1 MIKPAS
7 FDAEL
12 KGQPLEREGQRFRRF
27 TGSSHPFG
35 STPTEEGTN
44 FSLFSANATGVQL
57 LLFEKPNDPDPICVI
72 DLDPDRNRSFNIWH
86 VFVANV
92 LPGMGYAYRVNGP
105 HEPWNGHRFDPEKV
119 LVDPYSHGNTLDR
132 WNRGSACIPGDNL
145 HTSIRSVV
153 VDLKDY
159 DWEGDERLNRD
170 MADSII
176 YEVHVGGFTK
186 DPSSGV
192 KHPGTYVGLIEK
204 IPYLKSLGVTAV
216 EILPCCSFDHTDVFK
231 EHDGRK
237 LVNYWGYSTMGY
249 FAPHQG
255 FCVSA
260 ETGSHIREFRDM
272 VKALHKAG
280 IEVIMDVV
288 FNHTDEGNHQGPTF
302 SFKGIDNSTYYY
314 LTGPNGS
321 KEFYYDYTGC
331 GNTFNCN
338 HPVGEK
344 LILDSLKFWVEEMHV
359 DGFRFDEGSV
369 LSRGEDGSPMEHPP
383 VIWAIE
389 LDDILG
395 RSKVIAEAWDAA
407 GLYQIGYFP
416 GARWAEWN
424 GKYRDCIRRF
434 IKGDPG
440 IISEVAARI
449 SGSADLYQGRHEQPI
464 NSINFVT
471 AHDGFTLYDLTA
483 YNEKHNWAN
492 GENNNDGISDN
503 LSWNCGVE
511 GKTDDQW
518 INDLRKKQV
527 KNFAAIH
534 LLSMGVPMIV
544 GGDEYMRTQSGNN
557 NTYCHDNEINW
568 YNWNQ
573 IDSQESQEMI
583 RFWSMMIDKR
593 IRYINH
599 FRGKFFSGRKNK
611 HGLSE
616 VNWHGTVINQPNW
629 GDGQSRCL
637 AVTFGDTAEDGDE
650 MANVHCMFN
659 MYWDAVEFQ
668 IPTLEGLSWYRSV
681 DTGQP
686 SPNDISAP
694 EDMVRIDSPTYLVGG
709 RSVVVLVTNPGSR

>member
-1 MIKPAS
+1 M
-7 FDAEL
+7 
-12 KGQPLEREGQRFRRF
+12 
-27 TGSSHPFG
+27 
-35 STPTEEGTN
+35 
-44 FSLFSANATGVQL
+44 
-57 LLFEKPNDPDPICVI
+57 
-72 DLDPDRNRSFNIWH
+72 
-86 VFVANV
+86 
-92 LPGMGYAYRVNGP
+92 
-105 HEPWNGHRFDPEKV
+105 
-119 LVDPYSHGNTLDR
+119 
-132 WNRGSACIPGDNL
+132 
-145 HTSIRSVV
+145 

-159 DWEGDERLNRD
+159 DWEGDERLNRE
-170 MADSII
+170 MADSVI

-192 KHPGTYVGLIEK
+192 QHPGTYVGLIEK

-216 EILPCCSFDHTDVFK
+216 ELLPCCSFDHTDVLK

-249 FAPHQG
+249 FAPHQAY
-255 FCVSA
+255 CISP
-260 ETGSHIREFRDM
+260 ESGSHIREFRDM
-272 VKALHKAG
+272 VKALHAAG

-344 LILDSLKFWVEEMHV
+344 LILDSLKFWVEQMHV

-369 LSRGEDGSPMEHPP
+369 LTRGEDGSPMEHPP

-389 LDDILG
+389 LDDVLG

-440 IISEVAARI
+440 IISEVAARFT
-449 SGSADLYQGRHEQPI
+449 GSADLYQGRHEQPI
-464 NSINFVT
+464 NSVNFIT

-492 GENNNDGISDN
+492 GEGNNDGISDN
-503 LSWNCGVE
+503 LSWNCGAE
-511 GKTDDQW
+511 GNTDNQW
-518 INDLRKKQV
+518 INDLRKRQI
-527 KNFAAIH
+527 KNFATIH

-544 GGDEYMRTQSGNN
+544 GGDEFMRTQGGNN

-573 IDSQESQEMI
+573 VESPESQEVI
-583 RFWSMMIDKR
+583 RFWSMLIKKR
-593 IRYINH
+593 ILYINH
-599 FRGKFFSGRKNK
+599 FRGKFFSGKKNK
-611 HGLSE
+611 YGLSE
-616 VNWHGTVINQPNW
+616 VNWNGTLLNQPNW
-629 GDGQSRCL
+629 EDGQSRCL
-637 AVTFGDTAEDGDE
+637 AVTYGDTAEDSDQTL
-650 MANVHCMFN
+650 NVHCMFN
-659 MYWDAVEFQ
+659 MYWDAIEFE
-668 IPTLEGLSWYRSV
+668 IPKLEGLYWYRSV

-686 SPNDISAP
+686 TPNDISEP
-694 EDMVRIDSPTYLVGG
+694 YDMVRIDTPTYLVGG
-709 RSVVVLVTNPGSR
+709 RSVVVLVTNTGPR